1 MKPRQWIV
9 AIGASLAA
17 VAGPSLAQTSVA
29 IYGIVD
35 AGMQVSS
42 FGNGTSYALQSG
54 IADGS
59 RLGFRGTEDL
69 GGGWKTIFTLEARI
83 ELDNGTNSNGYV
95 SDGFNQNLVR
105 GLPAPVAAALAPSI
119 VLPARVVNPNGALF
133 DRTSAVGLV
142 TPYGAILAGR
152 QYSAGYEILALADPF
167 EAGTAA
173 GWGNI
178 AGGAGGFI
186 TPGIA
191 IRYSNTLQYRIELP
205 SGIGASLMYGFEDT
219 GSTNLSKHAYGAN
232 LRYKANGWNVGVGY
246 NQEEDQNGNRS
257 LRSALAGGSYSLGP
271 AKFFLGYLRMQND
284 HSVLV
289 PLLTPQLTAA
299 TGSAVLG
306 NALTAIVANNARLD
320 ADSFTIGAHYAIG
333 SGRVMAGIS
342 RVNDRLASNNDATLY
357 GLGYDYNLSK
367 RTDLYV
373 FGAHIANERNAQYAL
388 GGAGYTGGATSG
400 PGVDGDALQ
409 FGIRHR
415 F

>member
-1 MKPRQWIV
+1 MKTKHW
-9 AIGASLAA
+9 LAA
-17 VAGPSLAQTSVA
+17 VGAGLAVAAGPSLAQSSVS

-35 AGMQVSS
+35 AGIQASS
-42 FGNGTSYALQSG
+42 FGNGTSHALQSG
-54 IADGS
+54 ITDGS

-69 GGGWKTIFTLEARI
+69 GGGWKTLFTLEARI
-83 ELDNGTNSNGYV
+83 ELDNGSNSNGYI
-95 SDGFNQNLVR
+95 SGGFNQNLTR
-105 GLPAPVAAALAPSI
+105 GLNPAVVNAPLLVSSI

-152 QYSAGYEILALADPF
+152 QYSAGYEILAMADPF

-191 IRYSNTLQYRIELP
+191 IRYSNAVQYRIELP
-205 SGIGASLMYGFEDT
+205 NGIGAAVMGALEDT
-219 GSTNLSKHAYGAN
+219 GSTGLSKHAYGAN
-232 LRYKANGWNVGVGY
+232 LRYKANGFNVGVGY

-257 LRSALAGGSYSLGP
+257 LRSAIAGGSYALGP

-284 HSVLV
+284 HSVLALV
-289 PLLTPQLTAA
+289 PELAA
-299 TGSAVLG
+299 LG
-306 NALTAIVANNARLD
+306 PANLSIIANNARLD

-333 SGRVMAGIS
+333 SGRIMAGIS

-373 FGAHIANERNAQYAL
+373 FGAHIANRNNAQYAL